1 VHSTDSVRS
10 LSPPRLRM
18 FTYSDQRSGLAV
30 RAVCVHPL
38 QLRHR
43 KLLVSNHFAKIDDV
57 LLDSGDFLW
66 PGIRAVVWYSGSG
79 LSFCFGESV
88 ECVLEFLFERRAVH
102 MRRVSLGMR

>member
-1 VHSTDSVRS
+1 VHSTDSVRGVSAS
-10 LSPPRLRM
+10 L
-18 FTYSDQRSGLAV
+18 TDIHVSDKRSRLAV
-30 RAVCVHPL
+30 RAVCVPTL
-38 QLRHR
+38 WSCATG
-43 KLLVSNHFAKIDDV
+43 KLLVSNHFAKIGDV
-57 LLDSGDFLW
+57 LLDSGDFLG